1 MQRNR
6 IIYINGVGVPAI
18 KNFKQFVAA
27 SRWRWCFR
35 GGTTGRLPQQSN
47 RRNHS
52 RDSRGLRREPRVVKL
67 KRLLG
72 GVSEPIHDSCVL
84 VKRPY
89 LNLFPTRLR
98 FRLRGRLFAQLGSS
112 AVFEETVRERKL

>member
-6 IIYINGVGVPAI
+6 IIYFNRVGVQAV

-27 SRWRWCFR
+27 SRWRRRGR
-35 GGTTGRLPQQSN
+35 GGTTGRLPQQNN
-47 RRNHS
+47 RRNHR

-72 GVSEPIHDSCVL
+72 GVSEQVLDGCVL
-84 VKRPY
+84 AKLPCA
-89 LNLFPTRLR
+89 NLFPTPLA
-98 FRLRGRLFAQLGSS
+98 LPFAW
-112 AVFEETVRERKL
+112 